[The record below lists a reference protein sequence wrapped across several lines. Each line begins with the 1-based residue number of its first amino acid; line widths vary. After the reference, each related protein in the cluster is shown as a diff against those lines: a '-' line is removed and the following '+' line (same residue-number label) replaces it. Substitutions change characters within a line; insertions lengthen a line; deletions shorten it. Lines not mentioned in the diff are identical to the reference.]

1 MTATSSSPET
11 RKTVAN
17 VLGLGSVAD
26 ASDTVSADAVIALY
40 RYARNEFG
48 NREFITHN
56 STFSRGWIDLD
67 AGPSR
72 TYLDPFYPSDGGDA
86 KQVRRTAQANLQAI
100 AWNDILGIDAPPIRI
115 QVKIHGAKWGLRFVA
130 VEASMKGRER
140 INEEL
145 PAAQVTPG
153 ASATGGA
160 TSPPPPDV
168 PPSPPPPSSEHPA
181 ASAAAID
188 DILAQAGMPA

>member
-1 MTATSSSPET
+1 MA
-11 RKTVAN
+11 A

-26 ASDTVSADAVIALY
+26 ASDTVSADAVITLY
-40 RYARNEFG
+40 RYARNEFA
-48 NREFITHN
+48 NRELITHN

-72 TYLDPFYPSDGGDA
+72 TYLDPFYPSDGGDT
-86 KQVRRTAQANLQAI
+86 KQVRRTAQANLVAI
-100 AWNDILGIDAPPIRI
+100 AWNDILGIDTPPIRI

-130 VEASMKGRER
+130 VGAAMKGREQ

-153 ASATGGA
+153 ASAPGGA
-160 TSPPPPDV
+160 PPPVSPPPP
-168 PPSPPPPSSEHPA
+168 ETPA
-181 ASAAAID
+181 GSTATVD
-188 DILAQAGMPA
+188 DILSQAGMPT